1 MASSVCRG
9 SSKSPSNPQWQLAW
23 CSERCFK
30 AEQADQLR
38 ELAEIAENAGGAL
51 VSFRKAKR
59 YQQWLSQRKE
69 SATPYV
75 LATDWREAK
84 PCLAGIMAME
94 EFVQDIASVLP
105 LMLVVICNKSEAHY
119 SRACNWASSL
129 RTQKSLSVVAVS
141 ADRVKQTVLGALSPT
156 SSTGARVTTVMG
168 EEARLRIEAPKKPTG
183 FQKASS
189 ESTRSGGSS
198 RDGSLS
204 PLASDAGSRVSF
216 GQFFAPPTASQGRKN
231 SNPLLSG
238 GPHWSAMEEP
248 AEAPRQCGWSQGTGA
263 PMVAPSA
270 PAASRA
276 PAPGMQAYSTVR
288 YGVAPTSREFVQQQP
303 LQLKFPASQFGW
315 TLTKAVE
322 NLLATKVQAQPYG
335 LPSALILE
343 QILKEAMPDHYED

>member
-1 MASSVCRG
+1 
-9 SSKSPSNPQWQLAW
+9 
-23 CSERCFK
+23 
-30 AEQADQLR
+30 
-38 ELAEIAENAGGAL
+38 
-51 VSFRKAKR
+51 
-59 YQQWLSQRKE
+59 
-69 SATPYV
+69 
-75 LATDWREAK
+75 
-84 PCLAGIMAME
+84 MAME

-119 SRACNWASSL
+119 SRASQWASSVQ
-129 RTQKSLSVVAVS
+129 TPESLSVVAVS
-141 ADRVKQTVLGALSPT
+141 EDMVKQAVLGALCPAK
-156 SSTGARVTTVMG
+156 STGARSMNDVP
-168 EEARLRIEAPKKPTG
+168 RLRIQAPKSPAQFQTG
-183 FQKASS
+183 AS

-198 RDGSLS
+198 RDGSLTPS
-204 PLASDAGSRVSF
+204 ASDAGSCVAF
-216 GQFFAPPTASQGRKN
+216 GQFLAAPTASQGRKN